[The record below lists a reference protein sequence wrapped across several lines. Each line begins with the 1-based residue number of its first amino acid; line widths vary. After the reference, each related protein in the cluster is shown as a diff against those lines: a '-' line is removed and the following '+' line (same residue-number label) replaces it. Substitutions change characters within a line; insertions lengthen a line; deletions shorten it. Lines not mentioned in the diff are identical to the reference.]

1 VIRPHDAIVVSLV
14 CGVFAPVHEC
24 FPQNRK
30 LPSKENEVRN
40 PKRPGAEEIKGAAG
54 MPGFEVCRKKVIGTR
69 HAVSLLVNYSLPPL
83 KASIAGN
90 ACSSFTGKQQA

>member
-14 CGVFAPVHEC
+14 MGAFAPVHEC

-40 PKRPGAEEIKGAAG
+40 PKGLGRTRSSAPLE
-54 MPGFEVCRKKVIGTR
+54 GFEVCRKKVIGTR